1 MVLNLTDA
9 GVRIGKS
16 RTTVRKMILRGT
28 LKAKVDPDSRRLV
41 VREEEI
47 ERYLDSFEDFVPPG
61 KDAADEAADE
71 CDARENLADETVLS
85 QPSHERP

>member
-16 RTTVRKMILRGT
+16 RTTVRKMILRGS
-28 LKAKVDPDSRRLV
+28 LKAKVDPDSGRLV

-47 ERYLDSFEDFVPPG
+47 ERYLDSFEDFVPPCD
-61 KDAADEAADE
+61 DAADEGDAAK
-71 CDARENLADETVLS
+71 NLADETVLS
-85 QPSHERP
+85 QPSHRRP

>member
-1 MVLNLTDA
+1 M
-9 GVRIGKS
+9 
-16 RTTVRKMILRGT
+16 
-28 LKAKVDPDSRRLV
+28 